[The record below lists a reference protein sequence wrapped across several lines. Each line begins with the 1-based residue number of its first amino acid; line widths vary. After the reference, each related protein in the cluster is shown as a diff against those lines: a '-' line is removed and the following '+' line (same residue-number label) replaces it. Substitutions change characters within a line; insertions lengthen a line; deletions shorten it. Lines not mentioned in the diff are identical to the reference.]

1 MEKITSDNSSPKFG
15 KNIGKD
21 FTPVPAHLWNDAVD
35 YVTTAL
41 PSSGALVGNLTGNVI
56 GNVTGN
62 ATTATTAAKVAYA
75 TADLATVAPTNA
87 QMITAF
93 GAAAVGKVGVLFDTD
108 AGNAGAG
115 AVLYKCASTGTGW
128 WYEALTAGV

>member
-1 MEKITSDNSSPKFG
+1 MEKITNSNANPTFG

-21 FTPVPAHLWNDAVD
+21 FTSVPAWLYNNAVD
-35 YVTTAL
+35 YIKAFL
-41 PSSGALVGNLTGNVI
+41 PSAGNIVGSLT

-62 ATTATTAAKVAYA
+62 VTGSATKAPYA

-87 QMITAF
+87 QMVTAF
-93 GAAAVGKVGVLFDTD
+93 GAVAVGKVGVLFDTD

-115 AVLYKCASTGTGW
+115 AVLYKCASTGTKW
-128 WYEALTAGV
+128 WYEALTAGA